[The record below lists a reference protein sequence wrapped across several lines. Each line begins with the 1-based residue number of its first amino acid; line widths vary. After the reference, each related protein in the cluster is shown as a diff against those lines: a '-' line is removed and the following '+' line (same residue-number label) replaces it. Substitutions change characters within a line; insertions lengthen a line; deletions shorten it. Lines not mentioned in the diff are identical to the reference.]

1 MGVKQKNIPLLI
13 LYNNLLSIKFRIN
26 AKNKINK
33 VSYMLEK
40 IMADYK
46 KNNNT
51 LIKYTS
57 ILNNGVEYT
66 DKFDV
71 THIIG
76 NNLKDM
82 SKSEIVKLFVDIVAD
97 SFVDMVKVC
106 SKITKYDINDKI
118 NFYRANFFRLM
129 DDEKFTMDEK
139 IPLFIDYF
147 KMIDRLIE
155 TYNSNKIVTNIS
167 LTAMSLDLIN
177 YTIESLEPYQYDHLG
192 QFLDLKDEFASLLN
206 ALFLENLDNNDK
218 LIKNTCIQ
226 IVLDYIVKNKDFD
239 EENVFVQMLFNVTLF
254 SNTKNQQYIKDIIV
268 SLGYENHLNAFN
280 AAVMFANK
288 QEDEFNKYVEDT
300 DFGEDIILISNI
312 LIYNKNYDLL
322 EKKINESL
330 KDLNNLQNVFY
341 DIYNIC
347 RELYT
352 DIKPDSKRF
361 FLIIKEFMPYIHD
374 DDKYFASEIA
384 YDALI
389 YAKKAN
395 VFEEEKSK
403 IYEYMKKQLPLQD
416 YCHILLDE
424 KEFDLLLDRLSELT
438 DKEDI
443 LRFAFFVKYSKESL
457 PDYEKFVNLIN
468 KVDDEDVK
476 AVLQED
482 II

>member
-57 ILNNGVEYT
+57 ILNNEVEYT

-206 ALFLENLDNNDK
+206 ALFLENLDNHDK

-322 EKKINESL
+322 EKKMNESL
-330 KDLNNLQNVFY
+330 KDLDNLQNVFY

-395 VFEEEKSK
+395 VFKEEKSK

-457 PDYEKFVNLIN
+457 PNYEKFINRIN
-468 KVDDEDVK
+468 KIDDEDVK
-476 AVLQED
+476 SVLQED

>member
-1 MGVKQKNIPLLI
+1 
-13 LYNNLLSIKFRIN
+13 
-26 AKNKINK
+26 
-33 VSYMLEK
+33 MLEK

-147 KMIDRLIE
+147 KMIRRLIE
-155 TYNSNKIVTNIS
+155 DYNSNKIVTNIS

-374 DDKYFASEIA
+374 DDKDFASEIA

>member
-1 MGVKQKNIPLLI
+1 
-13 LYNNLLSIKFRIN
+13 
-26 AKNKINK
+26 
-33 VSYMLEK
+33 MLEK

-330 KDLNNLQNVFY
+330 KDLDNLQNVFY
-341 DIYNIC
+341 DIYNIY

-457 PDYEKFVNLIN
+457 PNYEKFINRIN
-468 KVDDEDVK
+468 KIDDEDVK
-476 AVLQED
+476 SVLQED

>member
-1 MGVKQKNIPLLI
+1 
-13 LYNNLLSIKFRIN
+13 
-26 AKNKINK
+26 
-33 VSYMLEK
+33 MLEK

-218 LIKNTCIQ
+218 LIKNTFR
-226 IVLDYIVKNKDFD
+226 LH
-239 EENVFVQMLFNVTLF
+239 VTPCF
-254 SNTKNQQYIKDIIV
+254 
-268 SLGYENHLNAFN
+268 
-280 AAVMFANK
+280 
-288 QEDEFNKYVEDT
+288 
-300 DFGEDIILISNI
+300 
-312 LIYNKNYDLL
+312 
-322 EKKINESL
+322 
-330 KDLNNLQNVFY
+330 
-341 DIYNIC
+341 
-347 RELYT
+347 
-352 DIKPDSKRF
+352 P
-361 FLIIKEFMPYIHD
+361 
-374 DDKYFASEIA
+374 
-384 YDALI
+384 
-389 YAKKAN
+389 
-395 VFEEEKSK
+395 
-403 IYEYMKKQLPLQD
+403 
-416 YCHILLDE
+416 
-424 KEFDLLLDRLSELT
+424 
-438 DKEDI
+438 
-443 LRFAFFVKYSKESL
+443 
-457 PDYEKFVNLIN
+457 
-468 KVDDEDVK
+468 
-476 AVLQED
+476 
-482 II
+482 

>member
-1 MGVKQKNIPLLI
+1 
-13 LYNNLLSIKFRIN
+13 
-26 AKNKINK
+26 
-33 VSYMLEK
+33 MLEK

-330 KDLNNLQNVFY
+330 KDLDNLQNVFY

-352 DIKPDSKRF
+352 YIKPDSKRF

-457 PDYEKFVNLIN
+457 PNYEKFINRIN
-468 KVDDEDVK
+468 KIDDEDVK
-476 AVLQED
+476 SVLQED

>member
-1 MGVKQKNIPLLI
+1 M
-13 LYNNLLSIKFRIN
+13 
-26 AKNKINK
+26 
-33 VSYMLEK
+33 
-40 IMADYK
+40 
-46 KNNNT
+46 
-51 LIKYTS
+51 
-57 ILNNGVEYT
+57 
-66 DKFDV
+66 
-71 THIIG
+71 
-76 NNLKDM
+76 
-82 SKSEIVKLFVDIVAD
+82 
-97 SFVDMVKVC
+97 
-106 SKITKYDINDKI
+106 
-118 NFYRANFFRLM
+118 
-129 DDEKFTMDEK
+129 
-139 IPLFIDYF
+139 
-147 KMIDRLIE
+147 
-155 TYNSNKIVTNIS
+155 
-167 LTAMSLDLIN
+167 
-177 YTIESLEPYQYDHLG
+177 
-192 QFLDLKDEFASLLN
+192 
-206 ALFLENLDNNDK
+206 
-218 LIKNTCIQ
+218 
-226 IVLDYIVKNKDFD
+226 
-239 EENVFVQMLFNVTLF
+239 
-254 SNTKNQQYIKDIIV
+254 
-268 SLGYENHLNAFN
+268 
-280 AAVMFANK
+280 
-288 QEDEFNKYVEDT
+288 
-300 DFGEDIILISNI
+300 ISNI
-312 LIYNKNYDLL
+312 LIYNKNDDLL

-330 KDLNNLQNVFY
+330 KDLDNLQNVFY

-476 AVLQED
+476 SVLQED